1 MEMQPLTVVM
11 SQVHCDRLT
20 AIQSPINVHQ
30 LIIMVHSPGTIN
42 CLTVT
47 PLHGTPQLKLRLPTS
62 C

>member
-42 CLTVT
+42 CL
-47 PLHGTPQLKLRLPTS
+47 
-62 C
+62 